1 MAAAIV
7 LNSVASWLAVPA
19 FAEETPLV
27 PVEKASDRTAS
38 LQSRWSETYG
48 KLPLSFEANQGQFD
62 SRVKFASRTPG
73 QTIYL
78 TSTEAILCLYTRTE
92 VADDKQA
99 IGIERNLSSQLA
111 PVGANSSTVLRMRL
125 IRATPARS
133 VEGVD

>member
-73 QTIYL
+73 QTIWVVRSSCGTWVL
-78 TSTEAILCLYTRTE
+78 SQNVRTE
-92 VADDKQA
+92 T
-99 IGIERNLSSQLA
+99 SM
-111 PVGANSSTVLRMRL
+111 PW
-125 IRATPARS
+125 
-133 VEGVD
+133 